1 MQEDCSRTNSR
12 YGLLCA
18 SRQTCESTGIN
29 GIDGKDGIDGAA
41 SKEQKRV
48 RGLQKKGGET
58 GKRSLRWEILACVMV
73 CLLGCSGCS
82 ESAKEESGKLQLYYL
97 NGDLSSLQGT
107 AYVPSDGQQIGEM
120 STEAVAGDMLLQL
133 SQNTEDVSL
142 SAPVQGFTI
151 DGVQLRDG
159 AMTVTL
165 SAEYEDLSGTK
176 EILTRAAMV
185 DTLCQLEEVNTVTFL
200 CGGESLRDA
209 DGNQLGAETADQF
222 IFSSGKE
229 IDNYS
234 KVQLHLYFASEDG
247 SQLVNTW
254 RNVVYNSNVSME
266 RVVVEQVLKGPNSD
280 VVFPTVNKETKIL
293 SVTTRDGTCYV
304 NLDQTFLTEPYS
316 VTAQVAIYSLVN
328 SLTEL
333 SSVRAVQITIDGTTN
348 QSFKEISL
356 SAPFEQNLKIVKED

>member
-1 MQEDCSRTNSR
+1 MHPERIPGIPCTAARCLCREVVEIGSKGVRT
-12 YGLLCA
+12 
-18 SRQTCESTGIN
+18 
-29 GIDGKDGIDGAA
+29 
-41 SKEQKRV
+41 
-48 RGLQKKGGET
+48 
-58 GKRSLRWEILACVMV
+58 ILAALICGMV
-73 CLLGCSGCS
+73 LCTGCREGGQ
-82 ESAKEESGKLQLYYL
+82 EESGALQLYYL
-97 NGDLSSLQGT
+97 NSELSSLQGT
-107 AYVPSDGQQIGEM
+107 NYTPSGEKDLDEM
-120 STEAVAGDMLLQL
+120 EPLEIAEDMLQQL
-133 SQNTEDVSL
+133 SQNTKDVSEV
-142 SAPVQGFTI
+142 PPIQGFTI
-151 DGVQLRDG
+151 ENVELLDG

-165 SAEYEDLSGTK
+165 SAEYGDLSGTK

-185 DTLCQLEEVNTVTFL
+185 DTLCQLEDVNTVTFL
-200 CGGESLRDA
+200 CGEHSLWDS
-209 DGNQLGAETADQF
+209 DGNPIGAETADQF

-229 IDNYS
+229 IDNYE

-247 SQLVNTW
+247 SQLVDTW

-304 NLDQTFLTEPYS
+304 NLDKAFLTEPYS

-333 SSVRAVQITIDGTTN
+333 SSVRSVQIVIDGETN

-356 SAPFEQNLKIVKED
+356 SAPFEQNLQIVKQDQENTD